1 MEHPT
6 NPSPLPADYY
16 RRHAA
21 RVRELARDAT
31 TPAIKKHLEG
41 VALDYERLADRVDDS
56 GSADADG
63 SYAGPGSSGR
73 INPGQFSPGHSS
85 TGQSKT

>member
-21 RVRELARDAT
+21 RVRELARDAGT
-31 TPAIKKHLEG
+31 VYG
-41 VALDYERLADRVDDS
+41 VAFHPDGARLAS
-56 GSADADG
+56 GSADTTVLIWDLMA
-63 SYAGPGSSGR
+63 
-73 INPGQFSPGHSS
+73 N
-85 TGQSKT
+85 

>member
-21 RVRELARDAT
+21 RVRALARDAT

-41 VALDYERLADRVDDS
+41 VALGYERLADRVDES
-56 GSADADG
+56 GSARADG
-63 SYAGPGSSGR
+63 ANGGESE
-73 INPGQFSPGHSS
+73 
-85 TGQSKT
+85 T

>member
-6 NPSPLPADYY
+6 SPSPLPADYY

-21 RVRELARDAT
+21 RVRALARDAT

-41 VALDYERLADRVDDS
+41 VALDYERLADRVDES
-56 GSADADG
+56 GAAAHADA
-63 SYAGPGSSGR
+63 SYAGQS
-73 INPGQFSPGHSS
+73 NPGQSNS
-85 TGQSKT
+85 GQSKT

>member
-1 MEHPT
+1 MEHST
-6 NPSPLPADYY
+6 GSSPLPADYY

-31 TPAIKKHLEG
+31 TPGIKKHLEG

-56 GSADADG
+56 GSAHADG
-63 SYAGPGSSGR
+63 SCAVPSSSGR
-73 INPGQFSPGHSS
+73 INPGQFNPGHSSPGHS
-85 TGQSKT
+85 KT

>member
-56 GSADADG
+56 GSAQAES
-63 SYAGPGSSGR
+63 SYAAPSASGQL
-73 INPGQFSPGHSS
+73 NPGHS
-85 TGQSKT
+85 KT

>member
-6 NPSPLPADYY
+6 SPSPLPADYY

-21 RVRELARDAT
+21 RVRALAADAT

-41 VALDYERLADRVDDS
+41 VALDYERLADRVDES
-56 GSADADG
+56 GSAQADG
-63 SYAGPGSSGR
+63 SYAGQGNQGQGH
-73 INPGQFSPGHSS
+73 PGQSSPGP
-85 TGQSKT
+85 SKT

>member
-6 NPSPLPADYY
+6 SPSPLPADYY

-41 VALDYERLADRVDDS
+41 VALDYERLADRVDES
-56 GSADADG
+56 GSAHAEG
-63 SYAGPGSSGR
+63 SYAGQS
-73 INPGQFSPGHSS
+73 NPGHGNSGHGHAGQSNPGHS
-85 TGQSKT
+85 KT

>member
-1 MEHPT
+1 MEQPT
-6 NPSPLPADYY
+6 SPSPLPADYY

-41 VALDYERLADRVDDS
+41 VALDYERLANRVDES
-56 GSADADG
+56 GSAHANGADAG
-63 SYAGPGSSGR
+63 HNHPGR
-73 INPGQFSPGHSS
+73 
-85 TGQSKT
+85 SKT